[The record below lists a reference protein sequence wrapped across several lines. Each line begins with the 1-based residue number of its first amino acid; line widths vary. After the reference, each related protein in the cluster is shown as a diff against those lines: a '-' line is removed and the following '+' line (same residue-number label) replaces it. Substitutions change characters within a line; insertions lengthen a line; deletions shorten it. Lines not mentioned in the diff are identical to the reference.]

1 MIPPYGDTDET
12 TIGFGGNMQMGI
24 TALYAGLLGVLLL
37 VLSYRVSMYRRRHGI
52 SLGDGGH
59 KGLHTAIRVQ
69 GNFVEYVPTA
79 LILLLLVE
87 LTGRQPAIV
96 HGLGAAL
103 FLGRVLHAQGLTSN
117 PDGKSPGRLLGI
129 LLTWTMLL
137 TASVLLI
144 LGSAAGI

>member
-1 MIPPYGDTDET
+1 
-12 TIGFGGNMQMGI
+12 MGV

-59 KGLHTAIRVQ
+59 KGLNAAIRVQ

-117 PDGKSPGRLLGI
+117 PDGKSSGRLLGI
-129 LLTWTMLL
+129 LLTWLMLL

-144 LGSAAGI
+144 LGTVAGI

>member
-1 MIPPYGDTDET
+1 
-12 TIGFGGNMQMGI
+12 MGV

-59 KGLHTAIRVQ
+59 KGLHAAIRVQ

-79 LILLLLVE
+79 LVLLLLVE

-129 LLTWTMLL
+129 LLTWLMLL

-144 LGSAAGI
+144 LGTVAGT